1 MGEYMRFLLAAVA
14 ALVLAACG
22 RSSDN
27 QVDSQP
33 TTGIIGGTL
42 VAEGT
47 TIAQSIVGI
56 YDAKNEAICT
66 GSLIADGIVLTAAH
80 CVFDSEPNKL
90 QIIFAT
96 DIMAVMGTS
105 EPDIKAELMRDVVDF
120 KYHEKY
126 DPEDQEEN
134 EFDWSDIALIKFKG
148 SAPAGYKPA
157 AMMLDQKAVRPGLKA
172 IMAGYGVTSVKTYPI
187 EARKVKN
194 IKEAIA
200 NGDVICD
207 DDYKDC
213 EEVSMSGDGE
223 LQETYA
229 TIAHVV
235 RSEIRLDES
244 EGRATCSGDSGGP
257 IFLEQNGQYFIIG
270 VTSRGSMLCNKVG
283 VYTNVPYYRDWI
295 SFNLKKL
302 Q

>member
-1 MGEYMRFLLAAVA
+1 MRFLLAALA
-14 ALVLAACG
+14 ALVLVACE
-22 RSSDN
+22 RSANN
-27 QVDSQP
+27 QIDSSP
-33 TTGIIGGTL
+33 VAGIVGGTL
-42 VAEGT
+42 VAEGA

-56 YDAKNEAICT
+56 YDSKNQAICT
-66 GSLIADGIVLTAAH
+66 GALIADGIVLTAAH
-80 CVFDSEPNKL
+80 CVFDSEPQKL

-105 EPDIKAELMRDVVDF
+105 ESDIKAELMRDVITF

-134 EFDWSDIALIKFKG
+134 EFDWSDIAIIKFRG
-148 SAPAGYKPA
+148 SAPNGYVPA
-157 AMMLDQKAVRPGLKA
+157 AILQDAKAIRPGMKA
-172 IMAGYGVTSVKTYPI
+172 IMAGYGVTSVTTYPI
-187 EARKVKN
+187 ESRKVKN
-194 IKEAIA
+194 LKEAIA
-200 NGDVICD
+200 NGEVICD
-207 DDYKDC
+207 DGYQDC

-223 LQETYA
+223 LRETYA

-235 RSEIRLDES
+235 RTEIRLDES

-257 IFLEQNGQYFIIG
+257 IFLEQNGQYFVIG

-283 VYTNVPYYRDWI
+283 VYTNAPYYQDWI
-295 SFNLKKL
+295 TFNLKKL